1 MHNKSILGGVLDL
14 ELKNNVFDEISEVA
28 YYRIKSEK
36 SKRIF
41 LLGRKINRR
50 KQMPCGLGFLHVS
63 LFVKKHY
70 FFDLVDKQPFLFLWH
85 NFPFFI
91 MYSKLSI

>member
-41 LLGRKINRR
+41 LLGQKINRR
-50 KQMPCGLGFLHVS
+50 KQKV
-63 LFVKKHY
+63 
-70 FFDLVDKQPFLFLWH
+70 
-85 NFPFFI
+85 FPSCFFI
-91 MYSKLSI
+91 CEETLLFRSCR